1 MALGERIPNERTAT
15 AQLHTVA
22 MVRRPR
28 ATTGPV
34 IAGALA
40 CGGRG

>member
-15 AQLHTVA
+15 GRLHTVA
-22 MVRRPR
+22 MVRRPPV
-28 ATTGPV
+28 TTGPV
-34 IAGALA
+34 IAGTLA